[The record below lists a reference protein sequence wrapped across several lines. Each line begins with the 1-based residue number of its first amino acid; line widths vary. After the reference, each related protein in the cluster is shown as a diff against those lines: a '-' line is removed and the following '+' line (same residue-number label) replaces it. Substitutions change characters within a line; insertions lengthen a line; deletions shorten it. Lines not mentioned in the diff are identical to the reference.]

1 MKKRRR
7 IRMIHRRL
15 ASTIIRARLVCGIA
29 LAVVATGCSRASSP
43 PSVQQ
48 TAASPAPASAIP
60 AAARPPAAL
69 VQIGE
74 LAGQLFDAAEASDW
88 RTAGEWVQ
96 SLNESASALPDT
108 LPKPDVVAQLQS
120 RLADV
125 RESVSAHHRIE
136 TMDDANGITLRV
148 AGLAAEYQPPVP
160 YEAVMLGYY
169 GRQLDLGIAS
179 AQISTVTQART
190 DLRATWERFERVL
203 EGRGALDEARRF
215 TDILVQLDGA
225 KRLADFV
232 PPTLAELAEA
242 DRIEKLFRSPT

>member
-1 MKKRRR
+1 
-7 IRMIHRRL
+7 
-15 ASTIIRARLVCGIA
+15 
-29 LAVVATGCSRASSP
+29 VADRP
-43 PSVQQ
+43 PS
-48 TAASPAPASAIP
+48 
-60 AAARPPAAL
+60 AL
-69 VQIGE
+69 VQVGDV
-74 LAGQLFDAAEASDW
+74 AASLFDAAESSDW
-88 RTAGEWVQ
+88 GTAGEWVQ

-125 RESVSAHHRIE
+125 RQSASAHQRIE

-148 AGLAAEYQPPVP
+148 ADLAAEYQTPVP

-179 AQISTVTQART
+179 AQLSKVTQART
-190 DLRATWERFERVL
+190 DLRATWERFERVI

-215 TDILVQLDGA
+215 TDVLVQLDGA

-232 PPTLAELAEA
+232 APTRAERAEA